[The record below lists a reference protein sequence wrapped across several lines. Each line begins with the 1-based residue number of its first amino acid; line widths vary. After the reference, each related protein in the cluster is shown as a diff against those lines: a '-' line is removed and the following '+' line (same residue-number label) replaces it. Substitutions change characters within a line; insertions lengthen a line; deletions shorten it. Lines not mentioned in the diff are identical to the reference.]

1 MNTVFDFCVS
11 KVGVKMNK
19 KETIKQVMSNMG
31 GIAKT
36 ADFIAAGLHNYD
48 VSEFCRS
55 GYITRIKHGY
65 YCLAEDNNISEE
77 QILAALLPEGIVC
90 VESALFYYGYSDFTP
105 RKWTIAVPRT
115 IAKSKLRL
123 DAVPIQP
130 YYIQN
135 ENFDLGVTTG
145 DFSGVRL
152 KVYDKERTICDCL
165 KYKTKLD
172 SEMFVKAINAYAAD
186 SNKNLSNLSTYAKK
200 MKVYKKVFDTMEM
213 ILNG

>member
-19 KETIKQVMSNMG
+19 KENIKRVISEMG
-31 GIAKT
+31 GIART
-36 ADFIAAGLHNYD
+36 ADFAAAGLHNYD
-48 VSEFCRS
+48 VSEFCKS

-65 YCLAEDNNISEE
+65 YYLAEDKNISEE
-77 QILAALLPEGIVC
+77 QILAALLPEGIAC
-90 VESALFYYGYSDFTP
+90 VESALFYYGYSDFAP

-123 DAVPIQP
+123 DAVPIRP

-145 DFSGVRL
+145 DFSGVKL
-152 KVYDKERTICDCL
+152 KVYDKERTICD
-165 KYKTKLD
+165 
-172 SEMFVKAINAYAAD
+172 EMFVKAINAYAAD
-186 SNKNLSNLSTYAKK
+186 NNKNLSNLSTYAKK
-200 MKVYKKVFDTMEM
+200 MKVYKKVFDTMEV

>member
-1 MNTVFDFCVS
+1 
-11 KVGVKMNK
+11 MNK
-19 KETIKQVMSNMG
+19 KENVKQVISDMG

-36 ADFIAAGLHNYD
+36 ADFAAAGLHNYD
-48 VSEFCRS
+48 ISEFCKN
-55 GYITRIKHGY
+55 GYIRRIKHGY
-65 YCLAEDNNISEE
+65 YCLADDKNISEE

-90 VESALFYYGYSDFTP
+90 VESSLFYYGYSDFTP

-123 DAVPIQP
+123 DAVPIRP

-152 KVYDKERTICDCL
+152 KVYDKERTICDCF
-165 KYKTKLD
+165 KYKTGLD
-172 SEMFVKAINAYAAD
+172 SEMFVKAINAYATD
-186 SNKNLSNLSTYAKK
+186 NNKNLSNLSTYAKK
-200 MKVYKKVFDTMEM
+200 MKVYKKVFDTMEV

>member
-1 MNTVFDFCVS
+1 MLEPPISLPPGCIITMFPNFARAVISRELNTD
-11 KVGVKMNK
+11 
-19 KETIKQVMSNMG
+19 I
-31 GIAKT
+31 IALRK
-36 ADFIAAGLHNYD
+36 
-48 VSEFCRS
+48 
-55 GYITRIKHGY
+55 
-65 YCLAEDNNISEE
+65 E
-77 QILAALLPEGIVC
+77 QILATLLHEGIVC

-123 DAVPIQP
+123 DAVPIRP

-145 DFSGVRL
+145 DFNGVKL
-152 KVYDKERTICDCL
+152 KVYDKERTICDCF
-165 KYKTKLD
+165 KYKTRLD

-186 SNKNLSNLSTYAKK
+186 NNKNLSNLSIYAKK
-200 MKVYKKVFDTMEM
+200 MKVYKKVFDTVEV